1 MAFYTSGGRDETEKM
16 LRDELERVKA
26 ALNEEHANV
35 EFVQLK
41 LQRDD
46 LKSAFEQMNKEHEEC
61 KRDRDKARDDLHA
74 KSLAV
79 VDLTEQLYN

>member
-1 MAFYTSGGRDETEKM
+1 MDPIVAFYTSGGRDETEKM

-26 ALNEEHANV
+26 ALNEEHENV

-46 LKSAFEQMNKEHEEC
+46 LKSAFEQMNKEHE
-61 KRDRDKARDDLHA
+61 AQP
-74 KSLAV
+74 
-79 VDLTEQLYN
+79 LTSRSKTGRLLKNKITTTI